1 MRKRRDIKS
10 ILLIAGIV
18 IIFIILGFQVIIGSQ
33 GFLSKW
39 LQLKVR
45 KLGEELNKT
54 EEKGNMY
61 KDIVEEVKVAYEE
74 VSEYPEESE
83 LKAF

>member
-1 MRKRRDIKS
+1 M
-10 ILLIAGIV
+10 
-18 IIFIILGFQVIIGSQ
+18 
-33 GFLSKW
+33 
-39 LQLKVR
+39 VR

-61 KDIVEEVKVAYEE
+61 KDIVEEVKEAYEE